1 MTQAIFEFD
10 AAWEDLCYRVATGKL
25 QLPDDTPLPTPADVA
40 GVLYEAIQDPIGQ
53 REHPAWV
60 SEMAG
65 NYKGRI
71 RQLVDRL
78 VEGGGAERGIEING
92 YPYGYTIPTVEGDDP
107 IDDRLTEG
115 FILLHLVM
123 AGMETR
129 AADDPDGGEAAL
141 TQMII
146 AGLEA
151 IQRLWECVDNQDL
164 KHPLAALIE
173 GWLIGDPVEAD
184 GRETGILPAT
194 LAAVREA
201 DGPAALFDL
210 GEYEKAPG
218 FTPHPIAQAY
228 LPGLAPVGDEIAP
241 AMPLLMWD
249 ASTEGGPRPG
259 KAAPLPLRI
268 WIEAVLALPTADRF
282 GIRRPVAV
290 RFGDLVDWLM
300 PNGEY
305 RQRVFPAIRQALHR
319 VHNLRL
325 PWELPDGTGGSR
337 AVVVVRD
344 APRVWNAYADMVT
357 FEISLPP
364 GVNAHG
370 PIVYRPALRRLGQ
383 QSAMRYRANLGLSW
397 LWDRYGARNGRYI
410 QPTRPR
416 IARDDQDR
424 QLTIEGEIIPDKR
437 GAPARTYTVPAR
449 RNGKTVRI
457 ERPGIVPLDADG
469 RPVPT
474 LADAAHE
481 RNPAADRYPVLTP
494 AQLVELCYPLDLA
507 GKKLTPG
514 SNRKRRE
521 RAQDA
526 IRLMAA
532 EGYCIVEDADG
543 GFRILPPSG
552 WGAGYGG

>member
-173 GWLIGDPVEAD
+173 GWLNRPEIIRPDVDKGGHPH
-184 GRETGILPAT
+184 RNGILPDGLLPKQPAT
-194 LAAVREA
+194 LPAQLALIPDTHKGQLPEIGRIERAEGQLPLFADLMADNDLPVTPLILANAAGFRGLQPGTGARYDKRLLIFGLLSMPRDQRRPGGRYEWRPTLREIR
-201 DGPAALFDL
+201 DL
-210 GEYEKAPG
+210 LWP
-218 FTPHPIAQAY
+218 
-228 LPGLAPVGDEIAP
+228 
-241 AMPLLMWD
+241 
-249 ASTEGGPRPG
+249 PRPAQVRG
-259 KAAPLPLRI
+259 QTR
-268 WIEAVLALPTADRF
+268 AVSSYRPNKHAWGLLSALQAVNLAEV
-282 GIRRPVAV
+282 G
-290 RFGDLVDWLM
+290 
-300 PNGEY
+300 
-305 RQRVFPAIRQALHR
+305 
-319 VHNLRL
+319 
-325 PWELPDGTGGSR
+325 LPDGDTWR
-337 AVVVVRD
+337 
-344 APRVWNAYADMVT
+344 PMRVWRNPDIAHLDREAII
-357 FEISLPP
+357 EIRLPGASDRGP
-364 GVNAHG
+364 QVDKIALAAAGV
-370 PIVYRPALRRLGQ
+370 VSDPAFDLE
-383 QSAMRYRANLGLSW
+383 LGLAY
-397 LWDRYGARNGRYI
+397 LWDDAKARNGGYRIYA
-410 QPTRPR
+410 TRPEV
-416 IARDDQDR
+416 
-424 QLTIEGEIIPDKR
+424 L
-437 GAPARTYTVPAR
+437 
-449 RNGKTVRI
+449 RNEHGH
-457 ERPGIVPLDADG
+457 IV
-469 RPVPT
+469 
-474 LADAAHE
+474 DAAGTVLMERKRPSTRWDHPGAVRTGRQERHPQADKVRVLTREERHRLAYGVREGIDTGTQTRE
-481 RNPAADRYPVLTP
+481 RNATDRLLSRLEAAGRIVFERNAIDPRT
-494 AQLVELCYPLDLA
+494 
-507 GKKLTPG
+507 GKPG
-514 SNRKRRE
+514 W
-521 RAQDA
+521 
-526 IRLMAA
+526 
-532 EGYCIVEDADG
+532 
-543 GFRILPPSG
+543 RILEAWPE
-552 WGAGYGG
+552 